1 MRDPKVEKAFFD
13 LMEDIRKYYEGEIN
27 KNIII
32 SQIKLFETMARNS
45 DDVFEEFIEDIKEM
59 I

>member
-1 MRDPKVEKAFFD
+1 MRDAKVEKAFFD

-27 KNIII
+27 KNIILG
-32 SQIKLFETMARNS
+32 QIKLFETMARNS
-45 DDVFEEFIEDIKEM
+45 DDVFEDFIDDIREM

>member
-27 KNIII
+27 KNIILG
-32 SQIKLFETMARNS
+32 QIKLFETMARNS
-45 DDVFEEFIEDIKEM
+45 DDVFEDFIDDIREM